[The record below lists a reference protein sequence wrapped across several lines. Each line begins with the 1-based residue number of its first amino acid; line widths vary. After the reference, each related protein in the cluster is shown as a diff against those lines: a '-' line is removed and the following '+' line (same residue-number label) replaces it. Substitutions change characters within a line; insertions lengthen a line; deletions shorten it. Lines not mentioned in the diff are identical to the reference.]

1 MPCVKTDTCGCNSAI
16 GCSLAGHTRHGH
28 IKIYPIPSQAGMA
41 LTVYHVFLVKL
52 SFHPAQLCIR
62 IRSSKLDGTHESLPL
77 RITVKVVFI
86 ERHITLGR
94 YRFTLLVFVT
104 KEFLLEDRCARLSL
118 TSITFAPLS
127 YVHKSPIKA
136 AQNEHKSARKSRA
149 SSHSLCMV
157 HSTRTDWLA
166 PVLDRPAWP
175 RCNIVRRSWPRL
187 GTPAYLS
194 MPLPWAHSRVYS
206 IPTYHEGL
214 KHAVL

>member
-1 MPCVKTDTCGCNSAI
+1 MSAMARIPCVKTDTCGCNSTI

-28 IKIYPIPSQAGMA
+28 TKINPTLSQAGMS

-94 YRFTLLVFVT
+94 YKFTLLVFVT
-104 KEFLLEDRCARLSL
+104 KGFLLEDRCARLSL

-136 AQNEHKSARKSRA
+136 AQNEHKSARIISCFFTLFVHGTFYQNGLASSCARSPGVAKVQHRA
-149 SSHSLCMV
+149 S
-157 HSTRTDWLA
+157 
-166 PVLDRPAWP
+166 
-175 RCNIVRRSWPRL
+175 
-187 GTPAYLS
+187 
-194 MPLPWAHSRVYS
+194 
-206 IPTYHEGL
+206 
-214 KHAVL
+214 